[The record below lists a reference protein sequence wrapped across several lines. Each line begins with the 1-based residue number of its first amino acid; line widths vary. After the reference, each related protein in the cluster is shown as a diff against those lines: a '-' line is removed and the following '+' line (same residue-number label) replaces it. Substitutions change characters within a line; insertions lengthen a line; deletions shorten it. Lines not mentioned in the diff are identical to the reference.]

1 VAARLFNRPNTPHV
15 RLRDMHILPE
25 MLPADVSNVISSATE
40 RLFVEVQVE
49 GYPLGKM
56 WLFA

>member
-1 VAARLFNRPNTPHV
+1 
-15 RLRDMHILPE
+15 MHITPE
-25 MLPADVSNVISSATE
+25 MLPADVSNVISGATE

>member
-15 RLRDMHILPE
+15 RLRDMHITPE
-25 MLPADVSNVISSATE
+25 MLPADVSNVISGATE